1 MKKLN
6 LILIDPYD
14 QSISRVDIDGSLE
27 SIYKVLQCRVM
38 DIRNIY
44 SDGDGSNNFITRW
57 WDDYCTNVDLIMDD
71 EGRLNNQNRWFSWG
85 GMSFAGRCLVA
96 SSNED
101 GDTLSCTIRTS
112 DIKNIE
118 FLEEGYSEEPFME
131 FRPL

>member
-1 MKKLN
+1 MLGRAGNKMKKLD
-6 LILIDPYD
+6 LILIDPHD

-27 SIYKVLQCRVM
+27 SIYEVLQCRVM
-38 DIRNIY
+38 DIMRL
-44 SDGDGSNNFITRW
+44 GEG
-57 WDDYCTNVDLIMDD
+57 VDLIMDD

-85 GMSFAGRCLVA
+85 GNSFAGRCLVA

-101 GDTLSCTIRTS
+101 GDTLSCPIS
-112 DIKNIE
+112 ISNIKNLQ